1 MELIRRKKYE
11 PSINNSI
18 SPLFFE
24 RLTETSIQNII
35 KSKIKKEDFFNFLN
49 KNMIEENISKFQ
61 KVLDFE
67 SKTGLYKD
75 IPEDNK
81 KYVFDLISVALYE
94 EIFSIENVELLIS
107 ENASN
112 ALDILEKIAVLEYG
126 LYSLEGISLPTT
138 TEFDKIYITDNV
150 KTLYHSTKKF
160 LAYKDLDN
168 LNAELASILGSTSI
182 PTTSPTAFPSDFT
195 VTSLFRIN
203 ERLATIEKTNMSL
216 YSFLLNYN
224 TTSSVNDR
232 NFLRKYHAVN
242 GAGYYYKNNTKI
254 YITGLN
260 TLSYYKY
267 LSATHNASYET
278 AHNFLI
284 TLWEKMLNGTINY

>member
-1 MELIRRKKYE
+1 MAFEIRQKVKG
-11 PSINNSI
+11 SIKDSLA
-18 SPLFFE
+18 PLFAN
-24 RLTETSIQNII
+24 LTEFGIQNII
-35 KSKIKKEDFFNFLN
+35 KSKISKENFLRFLN
-49 KNMIEENISKFQ
+49 KKIVEENTKDYEEL
-61 KVLDFE
+61 LDFE
-67 SKTGLYKD
+67 STEGIYKD
-75 IPEDNK
+75 YNVSIK
-81 KYVFDLISVALYE
+81 KYLYDLISVAIYE
-94 EIFSIENVELLIS
+94 EALSFSEVKALILADS
-107 ENASN
+107 VNAIQ
-112 ALDILEKIAVLEYG
+112 ILEKIAVLEYG

-160 LAYKDLDN
+160 SAYKDLDN

-182 PTTSPTAFPSDFT
+182 PTTSPTTFPSDFT
-195 VTSLFRIN
+195 ATSLFRIN

-232 NFLRKYHAVN
+232 SFLRKYHAVN
-242 GAGYYYKNNTKI
+242 GAGYYYKNNNKI
-254 YITGLN
+254 YLTGLN

-267 LSATHNASYET
+267 LVATHNTSYET
-278 AHNFLI
+278 AHNFLT

>member
-1 MELIRRKKYE
+1 MAFEIRQKVKG
-11 PSINNSI
+11 SIANSLA
-18 SPLFFE
+18 PLFE
-24 RLTETSIQNII
+24 NLTESGIQNII
-35 KSKIKKEDFFNFLN
+35 KSRISRENFLNFLN
-49 KNMIEENISKFQ
+49 KKIVEENTKDFEEL
-61 KVLDFE
+61 LDFE
-67 SKTGLYKD
+67 STQGIYK
-75 IPEDNK
+75 NYSTSVK
-81 KYVFDLISVALYE
+81 KYVYDLISVALYE
-94 EIFSIENVELLIS
+94 EVLSFSEIKNLIS
-107 ENASN
+107 ANSAT
-112 ALDILEKIAVLEYG
+112 ALQILEKIAVLEYG

-160 LAYKDLDN
+160 SAYKDLDN
-168 LNAELASILGSTSI
+168 LNAELIGILGSTTI

-195 VTSLFRIN
+195 ATSFFRIN
-203 ERLATIEKTNMSL
+203 ERLAIIEKTNMSL

-232 NFLRKYHAVN
+232 SFLRKYYAVN
-242 GAGYYYKNNTKI
+242 GSGYYYKNNTKI

-267 LSATHNASYET
+267 LLATHNTSYET